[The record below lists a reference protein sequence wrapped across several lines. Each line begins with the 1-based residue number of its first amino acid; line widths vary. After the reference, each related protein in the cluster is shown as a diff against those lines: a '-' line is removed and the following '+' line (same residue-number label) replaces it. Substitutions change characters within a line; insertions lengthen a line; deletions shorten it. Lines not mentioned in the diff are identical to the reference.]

1 MRLELSVIDPTS
13 SDFLIFVATLVGA
26 GAIAGV
32 LAGLFG
38 IGGGAVLVPVLFQFQ
53 SLVGVDEAV
62 RMHMAVGTSLGVIIP
77 TSLRSVFAHYKRGVV
92 DMTLLRSLVV
102 PVIAGVV
109 LGSLVAARVP
119 ADGLKGIFAGIAFLV
134 ALKLLFGRKD
144 WRLGAELPGP
154 AGRGIAGVVIG
165 FLSVLMGIGGGVMN
179 NTFMTLYGRPLHQAV
194 ATSAGVGVLIS
205 IPGVLGF
212 IWAGWGMAE
221 LPPLSLGFVN
231 LVAVGMII
239 PLTLLCAPLGV
250 RLAHALPGRAL
261 EISFGLFM
269 LLVAGRFAISLL

>member
-1 MRLELSVIDPTS
+1 MIDPTS
-13 SDFLIFVATLVGA
+13 SDFLVFIVTLIGS

-62 RMHMAVGTSLGVIIP
+62 RMHMAVGTSLGVIVP
-77 TSLRSVFAHYKRGVV
+77 TSLRSVFAHYKRGAV
-92 DMTLLRSLVV
+92 DMELLRSLAGPVV
-102 PVIAGVV
+102 IGVI
-109 LGSLVAARVP
+109 LGSLVAAWVP
-119 ADGLKGIFAGIAFLV
+119 ADGLKGIFSGIAFLV
-134 ALKLLFGRKD
+134 ALKLLFGRKE

-154 AGRGIAGVVIG
+154 VGRGAIGVIIG

-179 NTFMTLYGRPLHQAV
+179 NTFMTLYGRPLRQAV

-205 IPGVLGF
+205 IPGMLGF
-212 IWAGWGMAE
+212 VWAGWGAAD

-231 LVAVGMII
+231 LLAVAMII

-250 RLAHALPGRAL
+250 RLAHVLPPRML
-261 EISFGLFM
+261 EVSFGLFM
-269 LLVAGRFAISLL
+269 MIVAVRFAIGLL